1 MEKVGI
7 CVSKASRVS
16 SRMSAGTQRCDGPQK
31 IVLSSSRQSERPK
44 KFLRPNG
51 SLDFE
56 APPVRVINYFCFWRP
71 GRAGN
76 TYDLAGAGTVS
87 SMTVRPAIV
96 TACFLI
102 GRCILKMAAINA
114 ILLSLQIPP

>member
-1 MEKVGI
+1 MEEVGI
-7 CVSKASRVS
+7 CVSKASHVS
-16 SRMSAGTQRCDGPQK
+16 SQMSAGMQRCDGPQK
-31 IVLSSSRQSERPK
+31 IVLSSSRQSGRPK

-56 APPVRVINYFCFWRP
+56 VRPVRVIHYFCFWRP

-87 SMTVRPAIV
+87 LMTVRPDTV
-96 TACFLI
+96 TTCLLI
-102 GRCILKMAAINA
+102 GRCIRKMAAINA